1 MQAGTH
7 AWHLLVEKPLRS
19 QKPVCGKE
27 PVRDRQESLCR
38 QAEKSLRE
46 QTAKSLLT
54 LHSQAPARA
63 ETVLTADRRKVL
75 PFVGGVASLGGGA
88 VPTRTRGNWMPRP
101 PPHRTGRGAA
111 ANPGKNCL
119 RLTGKPCQPMR
130 EIRPNRKAWDAL
142 PLKFCRISCWACE
155 ALTTRAT
162 RTGLRAPAVFALVAV
177 VLSPCVVAHAAP
189 AQSDP
194 DALRTVIV
202 TAQEQREP
210 VARVP
215 ESITV
220 FSARTLAS
228 LDIQSFNDYATK
240 TPNLSF
246 VYGAG
251 STGISNARTVSIR
264 GITGQN
270 LFGTSGATG
279 FYIDNTPLPES
290 VNPRIVDVKRIE
302 VLKGPQGTL
311 FGESSLG
318 GTVRLI
324 TREPNLRHDELGYTA
339 QVGLTSGGGSADAGA
354 SLIENIALVPGH
366 LATRIVLFGN
376 HDAGYLTRTFP
387 APSSPA
393 TDNPFLTAP
402 RTSVGDQGAKTTYG
416 GSVTTSLRVNAAL
429 GVRLRVMA
437 QDTHDKGY
445 PATFAPLPA
454 FKPVYTLNRAF
465 NVQPGATSAWVL
477 PSLEIHYRHG
487 KVRVVS
493 ATNYFYRHNRD
504 IEDSTYGTEQILQS
518 YYGVTSL
525 PTQPFLWDQEH
536 YENQFTE
543 ELRLSFKGVLGVSG
557 TVGAFYA
564 RTRSVLSIPPTY
576 ARGLVA
582 ATVNNSV
589 VGPWPNDLL
598 WTDYNPAMQRDTAL
612 FGQIYVPLGRRLTL
626 TLGARQYWLH
636 QTSDFTANGFNNFG
650 VTPSDPQSSRQSGI
664 DPKAALSYQ
673 LNKRAMI
680 YASASEGFRAGAAQT
695 YLPFCQEPNLSVT
708 DITHLKSDTLWNY
721 EVGGK
726 AQVPGTA
733 LLLSA
738 AAFHIDWRNPQQQV
752 ALPCEAIFDINGRRA
767 QINGGELELDGH
779 LIPSLALRAG
789 VGYEKTDITEPGAL
803 AIVGVTPGS
812 RVLGTPAW
820 TATLSGVY
828 TRPITASLE
837 GFVETDA
844 SYTGDS
850 RALLNGANDTFATR
864 SSYVLVNLRVG
875 VRHGQTSISFNVRNA
890 TNARG
895 NLGDIGYIGYAQYT
909 VDGTVIPQ
917 VATLLPLTVLLQYR
931 HDF

>member
-1 MQAGTH
+1 MP
-7 AWHLLVEKPLRS
+7 PLSPPSRGDFL
-19 QKPVCGKE
+19 KRITPYPTRPRVC
-27 PVRDRQESLCR
+27 SSTL
-38 QAEKSLRE
+38 A
-46 QTAKSLLT
+46 ALT
-54 LHSQAPARA
+54 LVALMLSHWVGAEAVSAPK
-63 ETVLTADRRKVL
+63 D
-75 PFVGGVASLGGGA
+75 
-88 VPTRTRGNWMPRP
+88 PR
-101 PPHRTGRGAA
+101 
-111 ANPGKNCL
+111 
-119 RLTGKPCQPMR
+119 
-130 EIRPNRKAWDAL
+130 
-142 PLKFCRISCWACE
+142 
-155 ALTTRAT
+155 
-162 RTGLRAPAVFALVAV
+162 
-177 VLSPCVVAHAAP
+177 
-189 AQSDP
+189 
-194 DALRTVIV
+194 ALRTVIV

-210 VARVP
+210 VAKVP

-220 FSARTLAS
+220 FSSETLSA
-228 LDIQSFNDYATK
+228 LDIHSFDGYATQ

-251 STGISNARTVSIR
+251 STGISNARTVAIR

-290 VNPRIVDVKRIE
+290 INPRIVDVKRIE
-302 VLKGPQGTL
+302 ILKGPQGTL

-318 GTVRLI
+318 GTVRII
-324 TREPNLRHDELGYTA
+324 TEEPDLRRDELSYTA
-339 QVGLTSGGGSADAGA
+339 DLGVTSGGGSADGGA
-354 SLIENIALVPGH
+354 SLIENIALVPGR
-366 LATRIVLFGN
+366 LATRIVLYGN
-376 HDAGYLTRTFP
+376 HDAGYLTRTYP

-393 TDNPFLTAP
+393 ASNPFLAAP

-416 GSVTTSLRVNAAL
+416 GSITTRLHINSAL

-437 QDTHDKGY
+437 QDTHDKGF

-465 NVQPGATSAWVL
+465 NVQPGATDAWVL

-487 KVRVVS
+487 KVRIVS
-493 ATNYFYRHNRD
+493 ATSYFYHHNRD
-504 IEDSTYGTEQILQS
+504 IEDSTYGTQQILQS

-525 PTQPFLWDQEH
+525 PPQPFLWDQEN
-536 YENQFTE
+536 YQNQFTE
-543 ELRLSFKGVLGVSG
+543 ELRLSFKGFLGVSG
-557 TVGAFYA
+557 TIGAFFA
-564 RTRSVLSIPPTY
+564 RSRSALSVPPEY

-582 ATVNNSV
+582 ATVNNTV

-612 FGQIYVPLGRRLTL
+612 FGQIYVPLARNLKL

-650 VTPSDPQSSRQSGI
+650 LTPSDPQSSRQSGI
-664 DPKAALSYQ
+664 NPKVALSYQ
-673 LNKRAMI
+673 ITRGAMV

-695 YLPFCQEPNLSVT
+695 YLPFCALPNLPVN
-708 DITHLKSDTLWNY
+708 DITHLKSDTLWSY

-726 AQVPGTA
+726 AEVPDTS

-738 AAFHIDWRNPQQQV
+738 AAFHIDWRNLQQQV

-779 LIPSLALRAG
+779 VVRSLALRAG

-803 AIVGVTPGS
+803 AIVGIAPGS
-812 RVLGTPAW
+812 PVLGTPAW
-820 TATLSGVY
+820 TASLAGVY
-828 TRPITASLE
+828 TRAISATLE
-837 GFVETDA
+837 GFIEADA

-864 SSYVLVNLRVG
+864 GSYVLVDLRFG
-875 VRHGQTSISFNVRNA
+875 VRRGRTSVSLNVRNA
-890 TNARG
+890 TNAKP
-895 NLGDIGYIGYAQYT
+895 NLGDIGYIGYGQYT
-909 VDGTVIPQ
+909 ATGTIIPQ
-917 VATLLPLTVLLQYR
+917 VATLRPLTVLLQYR